1 VASPDKAGAQEEQ
14 RAGFWIGL
22 GWVRETLMRDD
33 RDTWGTRSREKVRVS
48 AASGATRTAPRPV
61 DEGASV
67 HHGGASLSDSSD
79 QRHRQGFKAATQSD
93 RCEVQCPAPGEWS

>member
-14 RAGFWIGL
+14 VPGSEL
-22 GWVRETLMRDD
+22 GWLGQRTLMRDD
-33 RDTWGTRSREKVRVS
+33 RDTWGTRSRKRLGCRRERRDQDGS
-48 AASGATRTAPRPV
+48 ETS

-79 QRHRQGFKAATQSD
+79 
-93 RCEVQCPAPGEWS
+93 PASTGRV